1 MPEYTFTCESCSD
14 FTTVFVHKFGDLIV
28 PECHGKIMDRDFQT
42 DMPRVHG
49 DSYHKAIHSD
59 ALAIHP
65 DQRKEHERLYPD
77 IKVDEKNRPVFD
89 NFKAHDKYLEDTGF
103 IKNRAPG
110 KQKSVRA

>member
-1 MPEYTFTCESCSD
+1 
-14 FTTVFVHKFGDLIV
+14 
-28 PECHGKIMDRDFQT
+28 MDIIKRSKKYSF
-42 DMPRVHG
+42 RVHG

-77 IKVDEKNRPVFD
+77 IKIDSKNRPVFD
-89 NFKAHDKYLEDTGF
+89 NFQKHDAYLEATGHV
-103 IKNRAPG
+103 KNRAPG